1 MTLKVKVSG
10 IQMDPKIG
18 KKEQNIQ
25 NIIDYI
31 NKGALEKANLI
42 VFPECALTGYCFNSL
57 EEAMPVMESIPGP
70 TTDHLSSVC
79 KDLRVFVVLGMLER
93 DGDKFFNVAVLIG
106 PQGFIGKHRKLH
118 LPYLG
123 IDRFVNHGNLP
134 ISVHQTEIGNIGLGV
149 CYDCN
154 FPEHSRSLAI
164 LGADLIILPTN
175 WPEGTESVP
184 KFILPTR
191 AIENQVFY
199 VAVNRAGEENG
210 FKFIGQSKIL
220 HCYGITLAACK
231 PFETDTMYAEIEPE
245 LSRMKKFEFR
255 PGQFE
260 IDVLN
265 DRRPEF
271 YDSIT
276 RPLQNSSRIR

>member
-1 MTLKVKVSG
+1 MTLKVIVAG

-18 KKEQNIQ
+18 KKEQNIENMVNHIHSAALKKAQ
-25 NIIDYI
+25 LII
-31 NKGALEKANLI
+31 
-42 VFPECALTGYCFNSL
+42 FPECALTGYCFNSL
-57 EEAMPVMESIPGP
+57 EEAVPVMESIPGP
-70 TTDHLSSVC
+70 STDQISSVC
-79 KDLRVFVVLGMLER
+79 KKLGVFVVFGMLER
-93 DGDKFFNVAVLIG
+93 DGDKFFNVAVFIG

-123 IDRFVNHGNLP
+123 IDRFLNHGNLP

-154 FPEHSRSLAI
+154 FPEHSRGLAI
-164 LGADLIILPTN
+164 LGADMIILPTN
-175 WPEGTESVP
+175 WPEGTEVVP
-184 KFILPTR
+184 EFIIPAR

-210 FKFIGQSKIL
+210 FKFIGQSKIM
-220 HCYGITLAACK
+220 HCYGIPLAACK
-231 PFETDTMYAEIEPE
+231 PFEADIMYAEIEPE
-245 LSRMKKFEFR
+245 LSRMKKLEFR
-255 PGQFE
+255 PGEFE

-271 YDSIT
+271 YDSII

>member
-1 MTLKVKVSG
+1 MTLKVKVAG

-18 KKEQNIQ
+18 KKELNTE
-25 NIIDYI
+25 NIINHI
-31 NKGALEKANLI
+31 KKSALEKANLI
-42 VFPECALTGYCFNSL
+42 VLPECALTGYCFNSL

-70 TTDHLSSVC
+70 TTDYLSSVC
-79 KDLRVFVVLGMLER
+79 KELGVFVVFGMLER

-123 IDRFVNHGNLP
+123 IDRFLNHGNLP
-134 ISVHQTEIGNIGLGV
+134 ISVHHTEIGNIGLGV

-164 LGADLIILPTN
+164 MGADMIILPTN

-184 KFILPTR
+184 EFILPTR
-191 AIENQVFY
+191 AIENQIFY

-245 LSRMKKFEFR
+245 LSRMKKLEFR

-276 RPLQNSSRIR
+276 KPLQDSSRIR